1 MSFFFLMI
9 QHIIA
14 TYDTKGRQHIKK
26 GREKVVTKGSDERRE
41 DVRFDQAASSKD
53 LLCRWSKARF
63 VISRLE
69 TQGS

>member
-14 TYDTKGRQHIKK
+14 TYNTKGRQHIKE
-26 GREKVVTKGSDERRE
+26 GREKVVTKGSDERR
-41 DVRFDQAASSKD
+41 DVYFNQAASSKD
-53 LLCRWSKARF
+53 LLCPCSKARF
-63 VISRLE
+63 VISWLE